1 MKLSKTM
8 PQALAVTAAIVAWV
22 CVAIAIILAAATSY
36 GGNVSLDVWEGVAR
50 REKIGIVFRA
60 DGEDYLLAFRDT
72 QAADE
77 AKVAEAVRTAPK
89 RCRVT
94 GAARHSET
102 YGLTIRVDK
111 IEVLK

>member
-1 MKLSKTM
+1 MKLIDDM
-8 PQALAVTAAIVAWV
+8 PAAL
-22 CVAIAIILAAATSY
+22 LAAAIIAATVANILLSSATSC

-50 REKIGIVFRA
+50 REKVGIVFRA

-77 AKVAEAVRTAPK
+77 SRVAEAVRSAPK